1 MTFNSKSLS
10 LAAILAASVSGA
22 AIAQENTT
30 TETAPGVEFEDEG
43 SMELPQDEMGTNT
56 DVSTGM
62 DGTGSMDSTA
72 GMDSTTEMD
81 SGSEMSASNDMEPG
95 NSDKWTYGKVLSSM
109 KSGENTEVDLSTVE
123 ADAEIDT
130 IKLSEVSGNADENA
144 QSLDTAL
151 AQNESEMDE
160 FQNSIAD
167 NDQINAAVEADGF
180 SSDNVL
186 GVYKT
191 ANGTIEV
198 LIDDRA

>member
-22 AIAQENTT
+22 AIAQENTA
-30 TETAPGVEFEDEG
+30 TETAPGVEFESDG
-43 SMELPQDEMGTNT
+43 AMELSTDEMGTGSG
-56 DVSTGM
+56 VSTGV
-62 DGTGSMDSTA
+62 DGTGTMDNAA
-72 GMDSTTEMD
+72 GIDSTTDME
-81 SGSEMSASNDMEPG
+81 SGSEMSASNDMGAG
-95 NSDKWTYGKVLSSM
+95 NSDKWTYGKVLSSV
-109 KSGENTEVDLSTVE
+109 KSGENAEVDLSTVE

-130 IKLSEVSGNADENA
+130 IRLSEVSGNADENA

-151 AQNESEMDE
+151 AENETQMDE
-160 FQNSIAD
+160 FQSSVAE

-180 SSDNVL
+180 RSDNVL

-191 ANGTIEV
+191 ANGTVEV